1 MNFIALI
8 PARKGSTRLKNKNFK
23 NLKGKPL
30 IYYSIKASLNC
41 KYISETHIFSDSKL
55 INDYAVKQGALNKVK
70 RPKSISLSNT
80 TMHKT
85 VNYFVNKLKL
95 KKSKFKYLVLLQPT
109 SPQRTAKD
117 LEKACEKILK
127 DNKADALVS
136 SYELK
141 NVYPNKIMFFDG
153 KYLHLNISNKWKN
166 ISCAYRNGPSI
177 LITKIKNINEKNIYE
192 KCKILNFIMKKS
204 KSIDINTIDDFKK
217 LLKSFK
223 LEK

>member
-23 NLKGKPL
+23 HLKGKPL

-70 RPKSISLSNT
+70 RPKSISLLNT
-80 TMHKT
+80 TMHET

-95 KKSKFKYLVLLQPT
+95 KKSKFKYLILLQPT

-117 LEKACEKILK
+117 LERACEKILK

-141 NVYPNKIMFFDG
+141 KIYPNKIMFSDG
-153 KYLHLNISNKWKN
+153 KYLHLNRSNKWKKK

-192 KCKILNFIMKKS
+192 KGKILNFTMKQS
-204 KSIDINTIDDFKK
+204 KSIDVNTIHDFKK
-217 LLKSFK
+217 LVKSF
-223 LEK
+223 

>member
-1 MNFIALI
+1 MSFIALI
-8 PARKGSTRLKNKNFK
+8 PARKDSTRLKNKNFK
-23 NLKGKPL
+23 DLKGKPL
-30 IYYSIKASLNC
+30 IYYSIKSSLNC
-41 KYISETHIFSDSKL
+41 KYISETHIFSDSKI

-70 RPKSISLSNT
+70 RPKSISLLDT

-95 KKSKFKYLVLLQPT
+95 KKTKFKYLILLQPT

-117 LEKACEKILK
+117 LERACEKILK

-141 NVYPNKIMFFDG
+141 KIHPNKIMFSDG
-153 KYLHLNISNKWKN
+153 KYLHLNRSNKWKKN
-166 ISCAYRNGPSI
+166 MSCAYRNGPSI

-192 KCKILNFIMKKS
+192 KGKILNFTMKQS
-204 KSIDINTIDDFKK
+204 KSVDINTIDDFNK
-217 LLKSFK
+217 LAKNF
-223 LEK
+223 

>member
-23 NLKGKPL
+23 DLKGKPL

-55 INDYAVKQGALNKVK
+55 INDYAVKQGALNRVK

-95 KKSKFKYLVLLQPT
+95 KKSKFKYLILLQPT

-117 LEKACEKILK
+117 LERACEKILK

-141 NVYPNKIMFFDG
+141 KIYPNKIMFSDG
-153 KYLHLNISNKWKN
+153 KYLHLNRSNKWKKN
-166 ISCAYRNGPSI
+166 ISCVYRNGPSI
-177 LITKIKNINEKNIYE
+177 LITKIKNINKKNIYE
-192 KCKILNFIMKKS
+192 KGKILNFNMKQS
-204 KSIDINTIDDFKK
+204 KSIDVNTIEDFNK
-217 LLKSFK
+217 LVKIF
-223 LEK
+223 